1 MFSLCINSALL
12 SQIYWCYFTSSL
24 YKRTPL
30 KTDWMLWPRPTA
42 MSVLDRFR
50 LSVSW
55 DDQKS
60 GLATSGV
67 IGCVR
72 LNAQMTQTNARR
84 DGSGTERAGKR
95 WKNFSPKSH
104 LTQQPCKQS
113 FWNPW
118 YWLSRVVP
126 MLGYCISSLSTS
138 FTRHNDWALTWE
150 ITYLYWRFINRKFEF
165 FYI

>member
-1 MFSLCINSALL
+1 
-12 SQIYWCYFTSSL
+12 
-24 YKRTPL
+24 
-30 KTDWMLWPRPTA
+30 

-95 WKNFSPKSH
+95 
-104 LTQQPCKQS
+104 
-113 FWNPW
+113 
-118 YWLSRVVP
+118 
-126 MLGYCISSLSTS
+126 
-138 FTRHNDWALTWE
+138 
-150 ITYLYWRFINRKFEF
+150 
-165 FYI
+165 